1 MIFQDL
7 VSQIK
12 TEARIKEDDS
22 FDSTVIALINEL
34 FKEAVESQRPFELR
48 NEVSLNLTP
57 SGTGIIDVPTDFFIH
72 HQVFYKDINTLREWQ
87 LSDEDSIILP
97 APRGMYGFP
106 KSFQIV
112 NGVRIAIKPS
122 SSVVEGSI
130 LRLIYYQKP
139 PEIGM
144 VNLVDDNPI
153 PRLEPFLVRACIRRL
168 RMFHADDLQVAQM
181 LSGDISSAAQGYA
194 NDEPE
199 LKNNKSQ

>member
-1 MIFQDL
+1 MTFQDL
-7 VSQIK
+7 VNQIK

-22 FDSTVIALINEL
+22 FNPTVIGLINEL

-48 NEVSLNLTP
+48 NEVTLSLTP
-57 SGTGIIDVPTDFFIH
+57 SGTGIIPVPDDFFIH
-72 HQVFYKDINTLREWQ
+72 HQIFYKDINSSREWQ

-112 NGVRIAIKPS
+112 NGIRIAIKPS
-122 SSVVEGSI
+122 SSVVAGST
-130 LRLIYYQKP
+130 LRLIYYQTP
-139 PEIGM
+139 PEI
-144 VNLVDDNPI
+144 NQSQLIDDNSI
-153 PRLEPFLVRACIRRL
+153 PRLEPFLIRACIRRL

-181 LSGDISSAAQGYA
+181 LSGDISSAAQGYS

-199 LKNNKSQ
+199 MKSTKTQ